1 MSDAQTPVFEINR
14 IYTKDLSFE
23 SPKSPGIFKQ
33 ESKFSVDVTLDAK
46 SAVLE
51 GDFYEVTLSVTV
63 TAKEEASKEVAY
75 VAETKQAGI
84 FTVKNFADDQK
95 KQILATVCPNILF
108 PYARETISNM
118 INRGGFPQLYL
129 APVNFDALYAQQQ
142 AQQNAQAE
150 ANATGVTTH

>member
-1 MSDAQTPVFEINR
+1 MSDTLPPVFEINR

-46 SAVLE
+46 STFLE
-51 GDFYEVTLSVTV
+51 ENFYEVILAVTV
-63 TAKEEASKEVAY
+63 TAKDDSNKEIAY
-75 VAETKQAGI
+75 VAETKQAGV

-95 KQILATVCPNILF
+95 KQILATVCANILF
-108 PYARETISNM
+108 PYVRETISGL

-129 APVNFDALYAQQQ
+129 APVNFDALFS
-142 AQQNAQAE
+142 QQNAQIAAE
-150 ANATGVTTH
+150 NPVETTTH